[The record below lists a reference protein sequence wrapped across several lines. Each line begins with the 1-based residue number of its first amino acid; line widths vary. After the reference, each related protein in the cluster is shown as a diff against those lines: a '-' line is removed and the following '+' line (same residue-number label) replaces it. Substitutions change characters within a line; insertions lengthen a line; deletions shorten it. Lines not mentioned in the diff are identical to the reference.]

1 MLWWR
6 WLWRLELPNMRWQ
19 RLYFPCSGCWQRW
32 PDHLEVADCHDEV
45 VSGREMIA
53 RPEEMARLLGWRA
66 EGILSKVIRDC
77 SLFISHESPASV
89 TIMRVAGSAGGPP
102 GYPHLMTG
110 SNHIRTWEVFP
121 NCIWAVMLIYE
132 QPANLRQVWRLMTPI
147 ISLSIRAKRAANWGP
162 LIVKL
167 SQR

>member
-89 TIMRVAGSAGGPP
+89 TIMRVAGSVGGPS
-102 GYPHLMTG
+102 GYTQPLCIDTSHDGLQSHPDLRSFLKLYLSYNTYLWATRQFATSLASDD
-110 SNHIRTWEVFP
+110 SNYLPFH
-121 NCIWAVMLIYE
+121 
-132 QPANLRQVWRLMTPI
+132 
-147 ISLSIRAKRAANWGP
+147 
-162 LIVKL
+162 
-167 SQR
+167 